1 MHTTIIYSIDA
12 VFSERI
18 KGLKTDVKSVRN
30 GKQNFENKSLAILHG
45 TANGKNP
52 KTRRKF
58 ESVLLFVEV
67 VHFKHSATLV
77 KSLTNANIQF
87 NFKVNSSIIL
97 KISIIVFLYIKK
109 RFIPMSIIILIKIR
123 KYIRIF

>member
-1 MHTTIIYSIDA
+1 MNSLLIHTTIIYSIDA

-52 KTRRKF
+52 KTERKF

-87 NFKVNSSIIL
+87 NFKVDYFEDFNHCFS
-97 KISIIVFLYIKK
+97 LYKK
-109 RFIPMSIIILIKIR
+109 KGLSRCRSLF
-123 KYIRIF
+123 